1 MIDAIFGGYM
11 KCVCACVYTSKVQSC
26 VFSQEEQSDA
36 FILTKEFQSRKT
48 AIYVEDTNCD
58 SFSGRA
64 SKRREDIWN
73 GDVIPLPLISSQQHL
88 TNTHGNDCNNMPV
101 IPVVMNAVLPHAAA
115 HRRWAMTY
123 IP

>member
-1 MIDAIFGGYM
+1 M
-11 KCVCACVYTSKVQSC
+11 CVCVYIPVKYKA

-64 SKRREDIWN
+64 SKRRED
-73 GDVIPLPLISSQQHL
+73 V
-88 TNTHGNDCNNMPV
+88 
-101 IPVVMNAVLPHAAA
+101 
-115 HRRWAMTY
+115 
-123 IP
+123 